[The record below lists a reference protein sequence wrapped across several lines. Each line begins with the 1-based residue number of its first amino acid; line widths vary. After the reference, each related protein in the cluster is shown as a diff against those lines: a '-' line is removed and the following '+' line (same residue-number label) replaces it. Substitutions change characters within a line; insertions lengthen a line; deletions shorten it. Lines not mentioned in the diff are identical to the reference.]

1 MTHTPCW
8 IISLN
13 PDADGPRALSQAL
26 TAQNVTHDFVSAV
39 DGRKGTPPLQGRE
52 YIDARKS
59 LLRHQRLLSGS
70 EIGCYLAH
78 YRAIQRAYDSGLE
91 RICILEDDVMPE
103 PAFASVVA
111 ALTKQP
117 LEIEMVRLM
126 ALRIRKRKVLGML
139 ADTSHHLVRPERGWC
154 GAQGYMMNR
163 SGMKKVLDSG
173 WAIYEPIDKFFDH
186 FWEYDLRLYGVEPHI
201 IYELPTPS
209 SVKKQSDTVMRTPL
223 LLKLLAPLHKLAFSS
238 SRHRYLK
245 RHANEFYP
253 TEWPEKRMG
262 RTERMK

>member
-1 MTHTPCW
+1 MTHIPCW

-26 TAQNVTHDFVSAV
+26 TAQNITHSFVPAV
-39 DGRKGTPPLQGRE
+39 DGRKGIPPLQGRE

-59 LLRHQRLLSGS
+59 LLRHQRLRSGS

-91 RICILEDDVMPE
+91 RICIIEDDVMPE
-103 PAFASVVA
+103 PDFAAVLA
-111 ALTKQP
+111 ALATQP
-117 LEIEMVRLM
+117 AAIEMVRLM
-126 ALRIRKRKVLGML
+126 ALRIRKRKVLGLL

-154 GAQGYMMNR
+154 GTQGYVLNR
-163 SGMKKVLDSG
+163 SGMQKVLDKG
-173 WAIYEPIDKFFDH
+173 WSIYEPIDKFFDH
-186 FWEYDLRLYGVEPHI
+186 FWEYDLRLYGVEPHV
-201 IYELPTPS
+201 IYELPSPS
-209 SVKKQSDTVMRTPL
+209 SIKKQSDIPARIPL